1 MIWFDT
7 MATPVG
13 ELTLVA
19 DEQGL
24 QQVMFEQP
32 GKAPGPRERW
42 QHAPERLTAA
52 RTQLQE
58 YFAGARREFD
68 LPLHAVGTA
77 FQQRVWA
84 ALRQIPFGQTA
95 SYGDVARAIDAP
107 TAVRAVGAANG
118 RNPLPIIVPC
128 HRVIGADGR
137 LVGFS
142 AGLERKRWL
151 LTHEGA
157 LCIDQDTRARVAQSR
172 SLVAQAA
179 TIASTDGTST

>member
-19 DEQGL
+19 DDQGL
-24 QQVMFEQP
+24 QQVMFERP
-32 GKAPGPRERW
+32 DKAPDPDEHW

-58 YFAGARREFD
+58 YFTGARRKFD

-95 SYGDVARAIDAP
+95 SYGDVARAIKTP
-107 TAVRAVGAANG
+107 TAARAVGAANG

-151 LTHEGA
+151 LAHEGVRPA
-157 LCIDQDTRARVAQSR
+157 DPDSTARFSQKR
-172 SLVAQAA
+172 SLIVQAA
-179 TIASTDGTST
+179 TIASTDGTSM

>member
-19 DEQGL
+19 DEHGL
-24 QQVMFEQP
+24 RQVMFEQP
-32 GKAPGPRERW
+32 DKTPGPHEHW
-42 QHAPERLTAA
+42 QHAPERLKAA

-58 YFAGARREFD
+58 YFAGMRRKFD

-84 ALRQIPFGQTA
+84 RLRQIPFGQTV
-95 SYGDVARAIDAP
+95 SYGDVARSIDAP

-157 LCIDQDTRARVAQSR
+157 WRDDQDTPSNSHQKR
-172 SLVAQAA
+172 SLVVQAA
-179 TIASTDGTST
+179 TIASIDGTST